1 MVIAKNIFIIG
12 IQFCKTYLFDKN
24 SFTHPVLWD
33 ANAKR
38 TICCIYISQN
48 YLAIM
53 ATTFTISIRR
63 YVSNYISNKFSLGV
77 VYRIKMWN
85 KRIYDVKNDFK
96 ISHYIVKSTIVIS
109 IFDFF
114 TLYMTYVFFIPFLE
128 GTLLYLSIWMFMMQL
143 WHHLLDHSKNP
154 FFLLQLSTSV
164 MVFS

>member
-114 TLYMTYVFFIPFLE
+114 TLYDVRILYTVFRGHTFIFVN
-128 GTLLYLSIWMFMMQL
+128 
-143 WHHLLDHSKNP
+143 LDVYDAA
-154 FFLLQLSTSV
+154 LTSFV
-164 MVFS
+164 GSQ